1 MRKRNGFTLIEL
13 IAVIAVLATIMI
25 IAIPSLTTVISNR
38 EEEEKERKIELLISG
53 AEIYASMYDDIY
65 YQIVTTDCYISSK
78 TLFESEIVSYDDYHD
93 KNGNPIDIRIYYDK
107 TNHKYITK
115 EGASTDRECQ
125 LPD

>member
-38 EEEEKERKIELLISG
+38 EEEEKERKTELLISG

-65 YQIVTTDCYISSK
+65 YLMVTTGCYINSK

-115 EGASTDRECQ
+115 EGSSTDLECL
-125 LPD
+125 LP

>member
-38 EEEEKERKIELLISG
+38 EEEENERKIELLISG
-53 AEIYASMYDDIY
+53 AEIYASMYNDLY
-65 YQIVTTDCYISSK
+65 TQIVTTDCYISSK
-78 TLFESEIVSYDDYHD
+78 TLYEKKIVSYDDYHD
-93 KNGNPIDIRIYYDK
+93 KNGNPINIRIYYDK

-115 EGASTDRECQ
+115 DGNSSDQECL
-125 LPD
+125 LPA